1 MFQIFLQDNSFDGSI
16 PASFGSLS
24 ELVSLDVSNNNLSGA
39 LPTELGNL
47 SSILLF
53 GISNNDFSG
62 ALPDWSGISAPENA
76 NFELVNNYFDFS
88 DLEPLINNGVT
99 YNNLSYSPQRTLDTE
114 EEIMSPPG
122 VDIELN
128 VNDANIDRNSNDVSS
143 NNQYQWFKDDVEIP
157 GADASI
163 YTIVNAQIS
172 DSGVYYCEITNP
184 LLPDLTIIRA
194 NITVTVDENLGVD
207 DFDYNDFK
215 MYPNPAKDWITI
227 KTKPLNNGK
236 MQIFNM
242 TGQLILEKP
251 LTTEITSLTVDQ
263 LTSGVYF
270 YKHDLN

>member
-1 MFQIFLQDNSFDGSI
+1 
-16 PASFGSLS
+16 
-24 ELVSLDVSNNNLSGA
+24 
-39 LPTELGNL
+39 
-47 SSILLF
+47 
-53 GISNNDFSG
+53 
-62 ALPDWSGISAPENA
+62 
-76 NFELVNNYFDFS
+76 
-88 DLEPLINNGVT
+88 
-99 YNNLSYSPQRTLDTE
+99 
-114 EEIMSPPG
+114 
-122 VDIELN
+122 ELN

-263 LTSGVYF
+263 LTSGVYLISITSDIVNTTKRF
-270 YKHDLN
+270 IKE